1 MFSLQVLALVML
13 VSALSCIDTVTSS
26 LVPTAPCLGK
36 SKTPYLVCK
45 RAMDGTFYN
54 GKTGCTNSDAGSC
67 CPNQVSGNGVGF
79 SPNGCGPV
87 S

>member
-13 VSALSCIDTVTSS
+13 VSALSCIDTLSPNCPM
-26 LVPTAPCLGK
+26 LRK

-79 SPNGCGPV
+79 SPNGCGPL
-87 S
+87 